1 LYNWFKEKFAET
13 GLYFHFDRYSQM
25 SYEQQRI
32 NILQRLSSIAKE
44 DFEELTMDIFRFQ
57 AQYNEVYAT
66 YISLLNIDSQSIS
79 AVQEIPF
86 LPIQFFK
93 NYSIKTGQWPTATT
107 FSSSG
112 TTGDATSLH
121 HVRDLDF
128 YKTNTENGFSTFY
141 GPPSGYCV
149 LALLPSYLERTGS
162 SLIYM
167 ADHFI
172 RLSKHPKSG
181 FFLNNTTELLAVL
194 NALKKDS
201 IPTLLLGVSF
211 ALLDLAESYPIDLQN
226 VIIMET
232 GGMKGRRKELTR
244 AELHTFLKTSFQVK
258 HIHSEY
264 GMTELFSQAYS
275 KGDGIFHCP
284 QTMKVLARE
293 ITDPLVLQKDGKTGV
308 LNIID
313 LANFDTISFIATE
326 DLGRVHEDGSFE
338 VLGRL
343 DNSDIRGCN
352 LLL

>member
-1 LYNWFKEKFAET
+1 
-13 GLYFHFDRYSQM
+13 M
-25 SYEQQRI
+25 SYESQRK
-32 NILQRLSSIAKE
+32 NIFQSLSSFTKE
-44 DFEELTMDIFRFQ
+44 DFDALALEIFRFQ
-57 AQYNEVYAT
+57 AQYNEVYARF
-66 YISLLNIDSQSIS
+66 ISLLKIDCETIN
-79 AVQEIPF
+79 AVEDIPF

-93 NYSIKTGQWPTATT
+93 NYSIKTGQWPTTTT

-121 HVRDLDF
+121 SVRDLDF
-128 YKTNTENGFSTFY
+128 YKKNTEIGFSTFY
-141 GPPSGYCV
+141 GPPSEYCI

-172 RLSKHPKSG
+172 QMSKHPKSG
-181 FFLNNTTELLAVL
+181 FFLNNTKELLRVL
-194 NALKKDS
+194 NDLKKEDT
-201 IPTLLLGVSF
+201 PALLLGVSF
-211 ALLDLAESYPIDLQN
+211 ALLDLAEGHPVDLQD

-244 AELHTFLKTSFQVK
+244 AELHTVLKNSFQVEY
-258 HIHSEY
+258 IHSEY

-275 KGDGIFHCP
+275 KGNGIFYYP
-284 QTMKVLARE
+284 QTMKVLTRE
-293 ITDPLVLQKDGKTGV
+293 ITDPLALQKDGKTGV

-313 LANFDTISFIATE
+313 LANLDTISFIATD
-326 DLGRVHEDGSFE
+326 DLGRVNEDGSFE
-338 VLGRL
+338 VMGRL

>member
-1 LYNWFKEKFAET
+1 
-13 GLYFHFDRYSQM
+13 M

-44 DFEELTMDIFRFQ
+44 DFEGLTMDIFRFQ

-66 YISLLNIDSQSIS
+66 YISFLNIDSQSIS

-141 GPPSGYCV
+141 GPPSDYCV

-181 FFLNNTTELLAVL
+181 FFLNDTAELLAVL
-194 NALKKDS
+194 NS
-201 IPTLLLGVSF
+201 G
-211 ALLDLAESYPIDLQN
+211 
-226 VIIMET
+226 
-232 GGMKGRRKELTR
+232 
-244 AELHTFLKTSFQVK
+244 
-258 HIHSEY
+258 
-264 GMTELFSQAYS
+264 
-275 KGDGIFHCP
+275 
-284 QTMKVLARE
+284 
-293 ITDPLVLQKDGKTGV
+293 
-308 LNIID
+308 
-313 LANFDTISFIATE
+313 
-326 DLGRVHEDGSFE
+326 
-338 VLGRL
+338 
-343 DNSDIRGCN
+343 
-352 LLL
+352 

>member
-1 LYNWFKEKFAET
+1 
-13 GLYFHFDRYSQM
+13 M
-25 SYEQQRI
+25 SYESQRK
-32 NILQRLSSIAKE
+32 NILHRLSSFSREEFE
-44 DFEELTMDIFRFQ
+44 DLALEVFRFQ
-57 AQYNEVYAT
+57 AQYNEAYAKF
-66 YISLLNIDSQSIS
+66 ISLLNIDSQSIS

>member
-1 LYNWFKEKFAET
+1 
-13 GLYFHFDRYSQM
+13 M

-44 DFEELTMDIFRFQ
+44 DFEGLTMDIFRFQ

-66 YISLLNIDSQSIS
+66 YISFLNIDSQSIS
-79 AVQEIPF
+79 AIQEIPF

-112 TTGDATSLH
+112 TTDDATSLH

-141 GPPSGYCV
+141 GPPSDYCV

-181 FFLNNTTELLAVL
+181 FFLNNTAELLAVL
-194 NALKKDS
+194 NDLKKDS
-201 IPTLLLGVSF
+201 TPTLLLGVSF
-211 ALLDLAESYPIDLQN
+211 ALLDLAESHPVDLQD
-226 VIIMET
+226 VIVMET

-275 KGDGIFHCP
+275 KGDGIFRCP

-313 LANFDTISFIATE
+313 LANFDNISFIATD

>member
-1 LYNWFKEKFAET
+1 
-13 GLYFHFDRYSQM
+13 M
-25 SYEQQRI
+25 
-32 NILQRLSSIAKE
+32 
-44 DFEELTMDIFRFQ
+44 
-57 AQYNEVYAT
+57 
-66 YISLLNIDSQSIS
+66 
-79 AVQEIPF
+79 
-86 LPIQFFK
+86 
-93 NYSIKTGQWPTATT
+93 
-107 FSSSG
+107 
-112 TTGDATSLH
+112 
-121 HVRDLDF
+121 
-128 YKTNTENGFSTFY
+128 
-141 GPPSGYCV
+141 
-149 LALLPSYLERTGS
+149 
-162 SLIYM
+162 
-167 ADHFI
+167 
-172 RLSKHPKSG
+172 
-181 FFLNNTTELLAVL
+181 
-194 NALKKDS
+194 
-201 IPTLLLGVSF
+201 
-211 ALLDLAESYPIDLQN
+211 LDLAESYAIDLQD

-275 KGDGIFHCP
+275 KGDGIFRCP

-313 LANFDTISFIATE
+313 LANFDTISFIATD